1 MPRLRVIAVVTTL
14 LLAGCAASNAP
25 APTAATPMTSSATPA
40 STAPTTTQQATLFGT
55 GACLPLAQWQAE
67 GKRLLTVSGTEASPE
82 SGETP
87 PFGMHLTLTLDGK
100 AVTGQIM
107 LPDVDPAAIVVDD
120 QDLQQQAQVCDG
132 HVFIV
137 NLAEEHGGVLVIGNL
152 IDNTLAMTSMAYAS
166 GDEDT
171 ATVAFKDGSVMVTD
185 RSGSVRLQEQAVA
198 DAGTPAHGLVAESTQ
213 CEHDT
218 PQGHTWLKLLLN
230 SDGSVRGMDY
240 TSTMPGGASCTV
252 SAGLVGDEAS
262 LSQGKNVTDIRWE
275 DNEDPS
281 QASYMRVSRNGDVY
295 TLEPMRYDHPQFC
308 GQSAQLADTIQLR
321 RNVATCTA
329 VRWPK

>member
-1 MPRLRVIAVVTTL
+1 MPHPRLAAVTML
-14 LLAGCAASNAP
+14 FLAGCSSPDAP
-25 APTAATPMTSSATPA
+25 APADASAPSIAATPTRMASPATPA
-40 STAPTTTQQATLFGT
+40 APAFGA
-55 GACLPLAQWQAE
+55 GSCLPLAQWQAE
-67 GKRLLTVSGTEASPE
+67 GKRRLLVRSSGASSE
-82 SGETP
+82 SGEATP
-87 PFGMHLTLTLDGK
+87 FMLHFDVRLDGT
-100 AVTGQIM
+100 AITGQRA
-107 LPDVDPAAIVVDD
+107 LPDIDPASIVVDD
-120 QDLQQQAQVCDG
+120 AELQQQTQVCDG
-132 HVFIV
+132 HVFIANV
-137 NLAEEHGGVLVIGNL
+137 AEERGGTLVIGNL
-152 IDNTLAMTSMAYAS
+152 IDNTLAMTSMAYDS
-166 GDEDT
+166 GDENT
-171 ATVAFKDGSVMVTD
+171 ATVAFKDGGVVVTD
-185 RSGSVRLQEQAVA
+185 RNGSVRLQEQAVA

-213 CEHDT
+213 CEHDA
-218 PQGHTWLKLLLN
+218 PQGHTWLRLALN
-230 SDGSVRGMDY
+230 TDGGVRSMEY
-240 TSTMPGGASCTV
+240 TATMPGGASCTV